1 MPECQECGMVVA
13 AGEYHPYAACLMFK
27 ACHDGDKVR
36 ESLRAVLND
45 ARRTA
50 PDREAVIEECAKVC
64 DLLANVSDVGAYK
77 GAYWHA
83 GQRVRAL
90 KSAPTAARLAALD
103 RLAENA
109 HELGLGYEPLT
120 KAEPYQWRD
129 TGPLETGDPK

>member
-1 MPECQECGMVVA
+1 MMLTDSEIQTLARQHGMFGFVGV
-13 AGEYHPYAACLMFK
+13 PNI
-27 ACHDGDKVR
+27 HDFARDI
-36 ESLRAVLND
+36 EQA

-50 PDREAVIEECAKVC
+50 PDTEAVIPSDAAIAACALMIRGICMTRPQESWVA
-64 DLLANVSDVGAYK
+64 DIESRIRFMLGVSD
-77 GAYWHA
+77 
-83 GQRVRAL
+83 
-90 KSAPTAARLAALD
+90 PRLAALD